1 MLHRWRFEI
10 VKTDKSKVFFTF
22 ECSKRQIDKLFYSFA
37 FASCTSDIESAT
49 LFILHPESS
58 GKLYRLFKVNSFGSS
73 DPFYR
78 LGFVSE
84 IARRPETCEPI
95 TIEDVT

>member
-1 MLHRWRFEI
+1 MLHKWRFEV

-22 ECSKRQIDKLFYSFA
+22 ECTKRQIDKLFYSFA
-37 FASCTSDIESAT
+37 FTAFSSDIESAT
-49 LFILHPESS
+49 LYILHPEST
-58 GKLYRLFKVNSFGSS
+58 GKLYRIFKVNSFRSN

-78 LGFVSE
+78 LNFVSE

-95 TIEDVT
+95 TIESVT